1 MNVEM
6 TQLKDLLAE
15 LDQLI
20 GVSGDEVLVANYIK
34 EQLSGKVDEHSE
46 DVLGNQFFVK
56 KGSNPDLKVMLAA
69 HMDEIGFVVTH
80 IDEKGFV
87 YIGPVG
93 YHDCRMVISQILEI
107 HTDKGTVKGVTGSKP
122 AHIVSEEEEK
132 KAIPIADMHVDIGTS
147 NKEETE
153 SLGVRVGDFVTFDRK
168 GQYLNGGKVFTGKA
182 VDDRAGCAVL
192 VEVMKRLADKD
203 IIPTVYG
210 VATVQEEVGIRG
222 AGPAGFTVQPDVALA
237 IDVTLSGG
245 TPGIED
251 KAIPVKM
258 GKGTS
263 ITFYDGGLAVPKK
276 LAKHLEK
283 VAEEH
288 NIPYQRDVLLKG
300 ATDGKAISLSG
311 HGVLTGTVSVPSRYI
326 HSGVGCV
333 HLDDVEH
340 SVNLIVKFIE
350 SLSNKL

>member
-1 MNVEM
+1 M
-6 TQLKDLLAE
+6 TELKNLLLE

-20 GVSGDEVLVANYIK
+20 GVSGDETLVAHYIK
-34 EQLSGKVDEHSE
+34 EQLAGKVDEHSE
-46 DVLGNQFFVK
+46 DALGNQFFVK
-56 KGSNPDLKVMLAA
+56 KGTNPNLKVMLAA

-80 IDEKGFV
+80 IDEKGFI
-87 YIGPVG
+87 YIGPIG
-93 YHDCRMVISQILEI
+93 FHDSRMVISQILEI
-107 HTDKGTVKGVTGSKP
+107 HTDKGIVKGITGSKP
-122 AHIVSEEEEK
+122 AHIVSAEEEK
-132 KAIPIADMHVDIGTS
+132 KAILIEDMHVDVGTS
-147 NKEETE
+147 SYEETQA
-153 SLGVRVGDFVTFDRK
+153 LGVHVGDYVTFDRK

-192 VEVMKRLADKD
+192 IEVMNRLADKE
-203 IIPTVYG
+203 IVPTVYG

-222 AGPAGFTVQPDVALA
+222 AGPAGFTVQPDIALA

-245 TPGIED
+245 TPGLEQ
-251 KAIPVKM
+251 KQLPVIM
-258 GKGTS
+258 GKGTA

-276 LAKHLEK
+276 LAKHLVK
-283 VAEEH
+283 VAEEN
-288 NIPYQRDVLLKG
+288 NIPYQRDVLTKG

-311 HGVLTGTVSVPSRYI
+311 QGVLTGNVSVPSRYI

-350 SLSNKL
+350 DLNNRL

>member
-1 MNVEM
+1 MKE
-6 TQLKDLLAE
+6 LKNLLLE

-20 GVSGDEVLVANYIK
+20 GVSGDEILVANYMK
-34 EQLSGKVDEHSE
+34 EQLSGKVDEHFE
-46 DVLGNQFFVK
+46 DALGNQFFVK
-56 KGSNPDLKVMLAA
+56 KGSNPDIRVMLAA

-80 IDEKGFV
+80 IDDKGFV

-93 YHDCRMVISQILEI
+93 FHDSRMAISQILDI
-107 HTDKGTVKGVTGSKP
+107 HTDKGVVKGITGSKP
-122 AHIVSEEEEK
+122 AHIVSPEEEK
-132 KAIPIADMHVDIGTS
+132 KAIPFADMHVDIGTS
-147 NKEETE
+147 DREETL
-153 SLGVRVGDFVTFDRK
+153 SLGVKVGDYVTFDRK

-192 VEVMKRLADKD
+192 VEVMNRLAEKE
-203 IIPTVYG
+203 IVPTVYG

-222 AGPAGFTVQPDVALA
+222 AGPAGFTVQPDVALS

-245 TPGIED
+245 TPGMED
-251 KAIPVKM
+251 KDIPVKM

-263 ITFYDGGLAVPKK
+263 VTFYDGGLAVPRK
-276 LAKHLEK
+276 LAKHLAK
-283 VAEEH
+283 IAEDN

-311 HGVLTGTVSVPSRYI
+311 RGVLTGTVSVPSRYI

-340 SVNLIVKFIE
+340 SISLIVAFIE
-350 SLSNKL
+350 NLKSKW